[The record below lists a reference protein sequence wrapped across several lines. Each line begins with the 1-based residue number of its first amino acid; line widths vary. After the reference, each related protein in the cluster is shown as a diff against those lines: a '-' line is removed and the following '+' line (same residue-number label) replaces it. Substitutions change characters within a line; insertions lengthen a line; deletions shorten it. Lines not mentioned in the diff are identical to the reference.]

1 MSYAIRIGRT
11 MLVANVI
18 KKEIKGFKTE
28 NSVCPYFVG
37 LNFEINSFNLFE
49 EKTRWCILNL

>member
-1 MSYAIRIGRT
+1 

-28 NSVCPYFVG
+28 NNVCIYFVG